1 MHESVSKET
10 VRDRVIQTVL
20 ILSTLAISWLGMM
33 VVHEFGHVLFGW
45 LGGGIVSRVVLSPLE
60 FSRTE
65 MQKNPHPLFEAWG
78 GALFGSILPLVMAL
92 VWRRSRWSAWY
103 VFQFFAGLCLITNGI
118 YLAVVSFIPNA
129 ADPGDLMRNGSPQ
142 WILVVF
148 GIIAFPL
155 GLFLWNR
162 LGVHFGLGEAR
173 GKVNGRVTMAVFALL
188 IVLVLIE
195 AVTYGG

>member
-1 MHESVSKET
+1 VCCAN
-10 VRDRVIQTVL
+10 Q
-20 ILSTLAISWLGMM
+20 AAN
-33 VVHEFGHVLFGW
+33 
-45 LGGGIVSRVVLSPLE
+45 
-60 FSRTE
+60 FSITS
-65 MQKNPHPLFEAWG
+65 
-78 GALFGSILPLVMAL
+78 FGSSNATCCSREKPLTA
-92 VWRRSRWSAWY
+92 RASGS
-103 VFQFFAGLCLITNGI
+103 I

-148 GIIAFPL
+148 GIIAFPF

>member
-1 MHESVSKET
+1 MSNISKAT
-10 VRDRVIQTVL
+10 ARDRAVQTVL
-20 ILSTLAISWLGMM
+20 ILSTLTISWLGMM
-33 VVHEFGHVLFGW
+33 VVHEFGHVVFGW
-45 LGGGIVSRVVLSPLE
+45 LGGGIVARVVLSPLE

-78 GALFGSILPLVMAL
+78 GALVGSILPLLIAL
-92 VWRRSRWSAWY
+92 VFRRFRLPAWY

-148 GIIAFPL
+148 GIITFPL
-155 GLFLWNR
+155 GLFLWNG
-162 LGVHFGLGEAR
+162 LGVHFGLGDAR
-173 GKVNGRVTMAVFALL
+173 GKVNGRVAIAVFALL
-188 IVLVLIE
+188 VALVLVE
-195 AVTYGG
+195 AVTYTG

>member
-1 MHESVSKET
+1 MSNVSKAT
-10 VRDRVIQTVL
+10 ARDRTVQTVL
-20 ILSTLAISWLGMM
+20 IFSTLAISWLGMM

-45 LGGGIVSRVVLSPLE
+45 LGGGSVARVVLSPLE

-65 MQKNPHPLFEAWG
+65 MQKNPRPLFEAWG
-78 GALFGSILPLVMAL
+78 GALVGSILPLMIAG
-92 VWRRSRWSAWY
+92 VWRRFRWPAWY

-142 WILVVF
+142 WILVGF
-148 GIIAFPL
+148 GIISFPL

-162 LGVHFGLGEAR
+162 LGMHFGLGDAR
-173 GKVNGRVTMAVFALL
+173 GKVNGRVAMAVFALL
-188 IVLVLIE
+188 VALAIIE
-195 AVTYGG
+195 ALTYAG